1 MYAAIATT
9 RAKGRDHMRGIAY
22 EDHPVMDEPVYAAAV
37 EGIDADPVE
46 LEGSSPDD
54 FLDARDDVFRLLL
67 LFRVG
72 VGPELKIDAVDIVR
86 LLVEQGGLPRM
97 EGRRKPCL
105 LYTSPSPRD
114 REKSRMPS
122 SA

>member
-1 MYAAIATT
+1 MN
-9 RAKGRDHMRGIAY
+9 
-22 EDHPVMDEPVYAAAV
+22 EPVDAAAV

-46 LEGSSPDD
+46 LEGPPPDD

-97 EGRRKPCL
+97 EG
-105 LYTSPSPRD
+105 
-114 REKSRMPS
+114 